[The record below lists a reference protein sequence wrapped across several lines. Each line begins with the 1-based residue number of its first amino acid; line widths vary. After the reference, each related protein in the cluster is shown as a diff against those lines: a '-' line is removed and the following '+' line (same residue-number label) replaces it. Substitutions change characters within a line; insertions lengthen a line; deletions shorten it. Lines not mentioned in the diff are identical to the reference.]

1 MAEPQ
6 PNLPPTP
13 ADTRYRILVGLALA
27 VVAVLLFAAVKLTN
41 TGEDAD
47 EPASV
52 RAAPGVV
59 EHLQPPQGS
68 QIPRQSEIGIDLA
81 PGYDGTLIV
90 DGVPIPGDQERRV
103 PQQNQIYFTPGKGQ
117 VIEELRAGQ
126 VCMTAVVWKSSV
138 GRGNDDKS
146 FNWCF
151 GVT

>member
-6 PNLPPTP
+6 PKLPRTP
-13 ADTRYRILVGLALA
+13 ADTRYHVFVGIALVL
-27 VVAVLLFAAVKLTN
+27 VAVLLFTAVKLTN

-52 RAAPGVV
+52 RAAPDVV
-59 EHLQPPQGS
+59 EHLVPPQGS

-81 PGYDGTLIV
+81 PSYDGTLIV
-90 DGVPIPGDQERRV
+90 DSVPIPAGEERRV
-103 PQQNQIYFTPGKGQ
+103 PEQNQVFFTPAKGK

-126 VCMTAVVWKSSV
+126 VCVTAIVWKSSV
-138 GRGNDDKS
+138 GRGQADKS

>member
-1 MAEPQ
+1 MADPT
-6 PNLPPTP
+6 PHTPTTP
-13 ADTRYRILVGLALA
+13 ADTRYRIFVAVALV
-27 VVAVLLFAAVKLTN
+27 VVAVLLYAAVKITN
-41 TGEDAD
+41 TGEDSD

-52 RAAPGVV
+52 RAAPDVV
-59 EHLQPPQGS
+59 EHLVPPQGS

-90 DGVPIPGDQERRV
+90 DGVPIPTDQERRV
-103 PQQNQIYFTPGKGQ
+103 PEQNQIFFTPGKGK

-126 VCMTAVVWKSSV
+126 VCMTAVAWKSSV
-138 GRGNDDKS
+138 GRGKDDRS